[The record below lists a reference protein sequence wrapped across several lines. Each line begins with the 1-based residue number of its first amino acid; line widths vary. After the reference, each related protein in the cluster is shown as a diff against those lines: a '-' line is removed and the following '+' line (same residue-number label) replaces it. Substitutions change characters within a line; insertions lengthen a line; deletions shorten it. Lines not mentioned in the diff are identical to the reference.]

1 MFQITNTFKAMD
13 TDGSG
18 KIELPEFIKQ
28 FEEEGFNN
36 KDGVLDIVFAIM
48 DMDGNGYLDKNEFSK
63 LFLFI
68 DQNYSENME
77 FSEMLSKVAD
87 LDGNG
92 IISFDELTQFCKSL
106 NIPIPKNIVKQV
118 GDGVPVSQFNTFL
131 KQVLQMKKKK

>member
-18 KIELPEFIKQ
+18 KIELPEFVNQ
-28 FEEEGFNN
+28 FEEEGFDN

-68 DQNYSENME
+68 DQNY
-77 FSEMLSKVAD
+77 
-87 LDGNG
+87 
-92 IISFDELTQFCKSL
+92 
-106 NIPIPKNIVKQV
+106 
-118 GDGVPVSQFNTFL
+118 
-131 KQVLQMKKKK
+131 